1 MKLSTIVHVQQ
12 LCNLFS
18 VKSILKLIEKEKIA
32 RFLCEIDHNCVQQL
46 CNIKHEIP
54 PVLVLLHIT
63 ICFFQSVVHFSGDF
77 HVTFPY
83 LFVVIFSQL
92 SFILLVIF
100 SQLSLIKHKIPP
112 LLVLLHFIS

>member
-1 MKLSTIVHVQQ
+1 MISWKYKKKNVPKDVA
-12 LCNLFS
+12 
-18 VKSILKLIEKEKIA
+18 LKLFKKLA
-32 RFLCEIDHNCVQQL
+32 
-46 CNIKHEIP
+46 IKHEIP

-100 SQLSLIKHKIPP
+100 SQLSIILQAIFSQLSLIKHKIPP

>member
-1 MKLSTIVHVQQ
+1 MEISG
-12 LCNLFS
+12 FS
-18 VKSILKLIEKEKIA
+18 ASQIL
-32 RFLCEIDHNCVQQL
+32 REINVF
-46 CNIKHEIP
+46 KHEIP

-63 ICFFQSVVHFSGDF
+63 LCFFQSVVHFSGDF

-100 SQLSLIKHKIPP
+100 SQLSIILIAIFSQLSLIKHKIPP